1 VIDHVKKT
9 KVSIKE
15 EITKR
20 CKGKKHIGRKPYK
33 KANNIVSAPKRRYI
47 TSQLSISTNGAKRQ
61 HH

>member
-20 CKGKKHIGRKPYK
+20 CKGKNTSVGSLTKGP
-33 KANNIVSAPKRRYI
+33 I
-47 TSQLSISTNGAKRQ
+47 T
-61 HH
+61 